1 MRVRIISIGFFTC
14 VAKHILSFTFLFV
27 IGDYLNEIDETLLI
41 GFGDV
46 VDRIV
51 ATTTG
56 TIPVLRKGR
65 DGPLKSRYS
74 WMKVYDD
81 TRKRYGRPLT
91 LLAAEKI
98 IENVK
103 EGDHVL
109 IITNS
114 IEMDGP
120 PGAAVI
126 ARALLIGLRAIPI
139 IIADFEEG
147 TKYERALTQSCIG
160 AQIIPVLTKEELKGS
175 IWTPYT
181 TLIYN
186 WPWMTF
192 ADAEQK
198 TQEFF
203 DEFKPKAIITVEAVS
218 ANKKGIV
225 HGALGGPFNSG
236 EPNEKFAR
244 WNQFIDQAKKRNIP
258 TIATGDNG
266 NECGFGTIKDILEKH
281 HRFCSDCG
289 CPCGSGIISAA
300 EADIVIPANNS
311 NWACYGIAACLSKL
325 LNNTDVLHN
334 KYTHNR
340 ILLNCA
346 NQGIPDG
353 ATAMPTPTTDGSS
366 HEACINVVAQLRQ
379 TLLMSMKEI
388 VRESR

>member
-1 MRVRIISIGFFTC
+1 MEDSN
-14 VAKHILSFTFLFV
+14 
-27 IGDYLNEIDETLLI
+27 GDLLI

-46 VDRIV
+46 VDRII
-51 ATTTG
+51 ATPMG
-56 TIPVLRKGR
+56 TIPVIRKGR
-65 DGPLKSRYS
+65 GGEIKSRYP
-74 WMKVYDD
+74 WMKVYDE
-81 TRKRYGRPLT
+81 TRERYGRPLT

-103 EGDHVL
+103 EGDRVL

-139 IIADFEEG
+139 IAVNFDMG
-147 TKYERALTQSCIG
+147 TKFERAITQSCIG
-160 AQIIPVLTKEELKGS
+160 ADIIPVLTKEELKGS

-186 WPWMTF
+186 WPEMTM
-192 ADAEQK
+192 AEAEER
-198 TQEFF
+198 THDFF
-203 DEFKPKAIITVEAVS
+203 EEFKPKLIITVEAVS
-218 ANKKGIV
+218 CNNRGIV
-225 HGALGGPFNSG
+225 HSALGGPFNSG
-236 EPNEKFAR
+236 DPNEKIPR
-244 WNQFIDQAKKRNIP
+244 WNQYIDEAKKRGIL

-266 NECGFGTIKDILEKH
+266 NECGFGTIREILERH
-281 HRFCSDCG
+281 HIFCRDCG
-289 CPCGSGIISAA
+289 CPCGSGIVSAS

-311 NWACYGIAACLSKL
+311 NWVCYGIATCLSHL
-325 LNNTDVLHN
+325 LNNTDILHN
-334 KYTHNR
+334 EHTHNR
-340 ILLNCA
+340 ILLNCS

-366 HEACINVVAQLRQ
+366 HEACISVITQLRQ
-379 TLLMSMKEI
+379 TLLMNKKKI

>member
-1 MRVRIISIGFFTC
+1 MQGINEEL
-14 VAKHILSFTFLFV
+14 IL
-27 IGDYLNEIDETLLI
+27 
-41 GFGDV
+41 GFGEV

-51 ATTTG
+51 STPAG

-65 DGPLKSRYS
+65 DGPRKSRYS
-74 WMKVYDD
+74 WMKVYDE
-81 TRKRYGRPLT
+81 TREKYGRPLT

-98 IENVK
+98 LENVK
-103 EGDHVL
+103 DGDHVL

-120 PGAAVI
+120 PGAAI
-126 ARALLIGLRAIPI
+126 MARALLIGLRAIPI
-139 IIADFEEG
+139 IAADFEEG
-147 TKYERALTQSCIG
+147 TKFERALTQTCIG
-160 AQIIPVLTKEELKGS
+160 AQIIPVSSKEELKGS

-186 WPWMTF
+186 WPMMTS
-192 ADAEQK
+192 AEAEEK
-198 TQEFF
+198 TREFF
-203 DEFKPKAIITVEAVS
+203 EEFNPKAIVTVEAVS
-218 ANKKGIV
+218 ANVKGVV

-236 EPNEKFAR
+236 EPEERFAR
-244 WNQFIDQAKKRNIP
+244 WNQFISEAKKRKIP

-266 NECGFGTIKDILEKH
+266 NECGFGSIKAILDKH
-281 HRFCSDCG
+281 HRFCMDCG
-289 CPCGSGIISAA
+289 CPCGSGIVSAA

-311 NWACYGIAACLSKL
+311 NWACYGIAACLAKL
-325 LNNTDVLHN
+325 LNNTDVLHDE
-334 KYTHNR
+334 YTHNR
-340 ILLNCA
+340 MLLNCA

-353 ATAMPTPTTDGSS
+353 ATAKPTPTTDGSS